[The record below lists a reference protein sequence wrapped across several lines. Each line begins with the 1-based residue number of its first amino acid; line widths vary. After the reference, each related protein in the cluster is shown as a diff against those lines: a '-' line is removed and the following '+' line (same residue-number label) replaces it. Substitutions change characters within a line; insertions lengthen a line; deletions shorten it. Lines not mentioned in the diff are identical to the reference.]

1 MVFAVNTTFLM
12 ISWISNIFVCVGV
25 FVYFY
30 FNRRQI
36 IKKIA
41 KKQRQR
47 NKNVSEILSIKEEEI
62 KQKEINYKTSCQQRE
77 KEYNQFREKKEAEI
91 KEAEE
96 SLKKKIEEFE
106 NNYALLTEKIKHER
120 QDFEEEKKQ
129 VEEDIKSLVADIDKK
144 TGDKI
149 KEIAMSNTLEF
160 KCACSDDL
168 IPCSIDFTKDNTYRC
183 SKCGTVYRVDFRAEP
198 VSIGRS
204 ASEEEYLALVERRLD
219 DAKE

>member
-1 MVFAVNTTFLM
+1 MLLAVNTTFLI
-12 ISWISNIFVCVGV
+12 ISQIATLFVCAGCLT
-25 FVYFY
+25 YYY

-36 IKKIA
+36 IKKLST
-41 KKQRQR
+41 KQRQR
-47 NKNVSEILSIKEEEI
+47 NKNVSEILSIKEEEL
-62 KQKEINYKTSCQQRE
+62 KQKEINYKRSCQQRE
-77 KEYNQFREKKEAEI
+77 NDYNKFREDKDEEI
-91 KEAEE
+91 KAKEE
-96 SLKKKIEEFE
+96 NLKQKIEAFE
-106 NNYALLTEKIKHER
+106 NNHALLTEKIKHER
-120 QDFEEEKKQ
+120 QEFEEEKKQ
-129 VEEDIKSLVADIDKK
+129 VEEDIKRLVADIDKK

-198 VSIGRS
+198 VAIGRS
-204 ASEEEYLALVERRLD
+204 ASEEDYLELVQRRLD

>member
-1 MVFAVNTTFLM
+1 M
-12 ISWISNIFVCVGV
+12 FVCVGCLT
-25 FVYFY
+25 YWY

-36 IKKIA
+36 IKKLST
-41 KKQRQR
+41 KQRQR
-47 NKNVSEILSIKEEEI
+47 NRNAAEILSINEEEL
-62 KQKEINYKTSCQQRE
+62 KQKEINYKNSCQQRE
-77 KEYNQFREKKEAEI
+77 NDYNKFCEDKKAEI
-91 KEAEE
+91 KASEE

-106 NNYALLTEKIKHER
+106 NNHALLTEKIKHER

-129 VEEDIKSLVADIDKK
+129 VEEDIKKLVEDIDKK

-198 VSIGRS
+198 VAIGRS
-204 ASEEEYLALVERRLD
+204 ASEEDYLELVQRRLD